1 MDLPKNQKKYPYIAT
16 EESDV
21 DGLVVEEVFSSNE
34 FQTWLLK
41 KLSLKG
47 YAKFIGAWKIPTY
60 H

>member
-34 FQTWLLK
+34 FQTWL
-41 KLSLKG
+41 
-47 YAKFIGAWKIPTY
+47 
-60 H
+60 